1 MSSRCGIS
9 GKKLNEEKLE
19 SPDGDS
25 DGKMKINNEKRI
37 K

>member
-9 GKKLNEEKLE
+9 GKKFNEEKLE

-25 DGKMKINNEKRI
+25 DGKMMNDK
-37 K
+37 

>member
-25 DGKMKINNEKRI
+25 DKKND
-37 K
+37 